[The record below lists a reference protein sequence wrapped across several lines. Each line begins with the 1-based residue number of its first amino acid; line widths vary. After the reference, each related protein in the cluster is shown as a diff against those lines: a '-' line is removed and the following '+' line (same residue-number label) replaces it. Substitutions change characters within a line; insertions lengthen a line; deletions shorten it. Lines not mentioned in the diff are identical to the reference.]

1 MSRISAV
8 EMQGLHDQLHD
19 LYLRYVCSLCA
30 GAHAVRR
37 MPGPLLNCMLYAS
50 PAVSRYKDEE
60 QGISSAGLTKF
71 AVDGGLIN
79 KTLPESEVVLIF
91 SSVKLGKK
99 TVLNYDRFQEACRK
113 MAGKSGCT
121 YQVRRR
127 THARDFCLLFPMP

>member
-1 MSRISAV
+1 MPWGTCRAPN
-8 EMQGLHDQLHD
+8 
-19 LYLRYVCSLCA
+19 A
-30 GAHAVRR
+30 GAVAKLHA
-37 MPGPLLNCMLYAS
+37 LCLS
-50 PAVSRYKDEE
+50 AVSRYKDEE

-71 AVDGGLIN
+71 AVDGGLIS

-121 YQVRRR
+121 YQVRRHIR
-127 THARDFCLLFPMP
+127 GGVFLFRCIR